1 MADTKWVVAAK
12 RADFKEIAQKF
23 GIDQVTAR
31 LIRNRDIVGDAAI
44 EEYLNGSLLN
54 LHDPMEMKDMDKAV
68 RILCD
73 KIDEQKKIR
82 VIGDYDIDG
91 IMATY
96 ILLQGLNRCG
106 ANVDYDLP
114 DRIADGYGISQNLI
128 DLANDEG
135 VDTIL
140 TCDNGISASE
150 QIAYAR
156 KLGMTVVVTDHH
168 ELRTGEDGEKIL
180 PGADAVVNPHRP
192 DCPYPYKNLCGAAVA
207 YKLVVA
213 LYQSMGIHQEESE
226 RLIEFAGFATVGD
239 IMDLTGENRILVKE
253 GLLQL
258 NATENPGLKALIRVN
273 NLEDKEINALMGI
286 PS

>member
-54 LHDPMEMKDMDKAV
+54 LHDPGQMKDMDKAV

-207 YKLVVA
+207 
-213 LYQSMGIHQEESE
+213 
-226 RLIEFAGFATVGD
+226 
-239 IMDLTGENRILVKE
+239 
-253 GLLQL
+253 
-258 NATENPGLKALIRVN
+258 
-273 NLEDKEINALMGI
+273 
-286 PS
+286 